1 MPAPEKVNILVV
13 DDLYQNLLVMGAI
26 LDELHENVIS
36 ARSGAEALQ
45 LILQYD
51 FAVVLL
57 DVNMPGMDGYETAAF
72 IRKRKKSA
80 LTPIIFLTAYADE
93 IHKAQ
98 GYSLGA
104 VDFLLSPVVPDI
116 VRTKVRV
123 FVELFRMNQE
133 VKRSAEE
140 RVAMAQMEAARS
152 AAEAAQA
159 AAEESSRRSAFL
171 AQISSELAGLLETEV
186 TARNLARGVVP
197 FLGDFAAVRVPVE
210 AGGEA
215 TELAWVDSLGQTGV
229 KTASGTA
236 MLPAFLTEVMGR
248 VQAAGN
254 TEIQD
259 WSDANL
265 PGQASGDRSQK
276 PDSRSPNPDTEN
288 DSLPM
293 PLHCMAVLPLRV
305 RQETLGTLALGMGP
319 SRRRFGPADIE
330 LAENLASRAAVFL
343 ENARLYQQIIDA
355 DRRKNE
361 FLSMLAHELRNPM
374 APIQNAVEIL
384 NSLDTP
390 GDELKWIKGVIDRN
404 VRQLARLVNDLL
416 DISRITQGKIRV
428 EKEPV
433 KVTDVVDQ
441 AVEISRPLIDSRKHE
456 LALSVSGNQ
465 LWVNGD
471 STRLAQVIANLLNNA
486 AKYTEPG
493 GRIELRVA
501 LESPVGA
508 EDDQVMF
515 RVRDSGIGIA
525 PDMLPKIFELFTQID
540 RSLDRAQGGL
550 GVGLSLVKSVAEL
563 HHGTVQAFSEG
574 LGKGSEFVVR
584 LPRLDPSTLKDR
596 SEESSILRPAH
607 MQAPSKESNGMKT
620 KTKALALRGGKTETT
635 KENLTEES

>member
-1 MPAPEKVNILVV
+1 
-13 DDLYQNLLVMGAI
+13 
-26 LDELHENVIS
+26 
-36 ARSGAEALQ
+36 
-45 LILQYD
+45 
-51 FAVVLL
+51 
-57 DVNMPGMDGYETAAF
+57 
-72 IRKRKKSA
+72 
-80 LTPIIFLTAYADE
+80 
-93 IHKAQ
+93 
-98 GYSLGA
+98 
-104 VDFLLSPVVPDI
+104 
-116 VRTKVRV
+116 
-123 FVELFRMNQE
+123 
-133 VKRSAEE
+133 
-140 RVAMAQMEAARS
+140 
-152 AAEAAQA
+152 
-159 AAEESSRRSAFL
+159 
-171 AQISSELAGLLETEV
+171 
-186 TARNLARGVVP
+186 VP

-215 TELAWVDSLGQTGV
+215 TELAWVDSSGPSGV
-229 KTASGTA
+229 KTASGTE
-236 MLPAFLTEVMGR
+236 MLPAFLTEAMAR
-248 VQAAGN
+248 VQAAGKM
-254 TEIQD
+254 EVQD
-259 WSDANL
+259 WNDGNL
-265 PGQASGDRSQK
+265 LCQASRVKSQK
-276 PDSRSPNPDTEN
+276 PDPGFEKPDNEDN
-288 DSLPM
+288 SLPL

-305 RQETLGTLALGMGP
+305 RQETLGTLTLGMGP

-384 NSLDTP
+384 NSLDAP

-433 KVTDVVDQ
+433 KVTDIVEQ

-456 LALSVSGNQ
+456 LALSVSEDP
-465 LWVNGD
+465 LWMNGD

-493 GRIELRVA
+493 GRIELRVTC
-501 LESPVGA
+501 EHDEIV
-508 EDDQVMF
+508 F
-515 RVRDSGIGIA
+515 RLRDSGVGIA

-550 GVGLSLVKSVAEL
+550 GVGLSLVKSVVEL

-584 LPRLDPSTLKDR
+584 LPRLDPSTVDDR
-596 SEESSILRPAH
+596 SQEGSPLRTGGSFSSSTRSNG
-607 MQAPSKESNGMKT
+607 MSKESG
-620 KTKALALRGGKTETT
+620 ALRGEKTGMT
-635 KENLTEES
+635 KES

>member
-13 DDLYQNLLVMGAI
+13 DDLHQNLLVMGAI
-26 LDELHENVIS
+26 LDELHENVIT

-45 LILQYD
+45 LILQHD

-152 AAEAAQA
+152 TAEAAQA
-159 AAEESSRRSAFL
+159 VAEESSRRSAFL

-186 TARNLARGVVP
+186 TVRNLVRGVVP
-197 FLGDFAAVRVPVE
+197 FLADFAAVRVPVE
-210 AGGEA
+210 AGREA
-215 TELAWVDSLGQTGV
+215 TELAWVDSPSPSGV
-229 KTASGTA
+229 KTASGTE
-236 MLPAFLTEVMGR
+236 MLPAFLTEAMAR
-248 VQAAGN
+248 VQAAGKM
-254 TEIQD
+254 EVQD
-259 WSDANL
+259 WNDGNL
-265 PGQASGDRSQK
+265 PGQASRAK
-276 PDSRSPNPDTEN
+276 SRKLDTGFEKSDHEDN
-288 DSLPM
+288 SLPL
-293 PLHCMAVLPLRV
+293 PLHCVAVVPLRV
-305 RQETLGTLALGMGP
+305 RQETLGTLTLGMGP

-374 APIQNAVEIL
+374 APIQNAAEIL
-384 NSLDTP
+384 NALDAP
-390 GDELKWIKGVIDRN
+390 GEELKWIKGVIDRN

-416 DISRITQGKIRV
+416 DISRITQGKIHV

-433 KVTDVVDQ
+433 KVTDIVDQ

-456 LALSVSGNQ
+456 LVLSVSGDQ

-493 GRIELRVA
+493 GRIELVVA
-501 LESPVGA
+501 GEQDEIV
-508 EDDQVMF
+508 F

-525 PDMLPKIFELFTQID
+525 RDMLPRIFELFTQID

-574 LGKGSEFVVR
+574 LGQGSEFLVR

-620 KTKALALRGGKTETT
+620 KTKALALSGGKTETT

>member
-1 MPAPEKVNILVV
+1 MGLGMPAPEKVNILVV
-13 DDLYQNLLVMGAI
+13 DDLHQNLLVMGAI
-26 LDELHENVIS
+26 LDELHENVVT

-159 AAEESSRRSAFL
+159 AAEESGRRSDFL

-186 TARNLARGVVP
+186 TVRNLARGVVP

-210 AGGEA
+210 EGEEA
-215 TELAWVDSLGQTGV
+215 TELAWVDSSGPGSV
-229 KTASGTA
+229 KTASATE
-236 MLPAFLTEVMGR
+236 MLPVFLTEAMAR
-248 VQAAGN
+248 VQAAGKM
-254 TEIQD
+254 EIQD
-259 WSDANL
+259 WSDGNL
-265 PGQASGDRSQK
+265 RGHASRVESLK
-276 PDSRSPNPDTEN
+276 PDPGFEKPYSEN
-288 DSLPM
+288 NSLPL
-293 PLHCMAVLPLRV
+293 PLHCVAVVPMRV
-305 RQETLGTLALGMGP
+305 RQETLGTLTLGMGP

-416 DISRITQGKIRV
+416 DISRITQCKIRV

-433 KVTDVVDQ
+433 KVTDIVDQ

-456 LALSVSGNQ
+456 LALSVVEDS
-465 LWVNGD
+465 LWINGD

-501 LESPVGA
+501 LESTVGA
-508 EDDQVMF
+508 EDDQVVF

-540 RSLDRAQGGL
+540 RSLDRALGGL
-550 GVGLSLVKSVAEL
+550 GVGLSLVKSVVEL

-574 LGKGSEFVVR
+574 LGQGSEFVVR
-584 LPRLDPSTLKDR
+584 LPRLRPNTVDERSQEGSALRAGRSFSSSTK
-596 SEESSILRPAH
+596 
-607 MQAPSKESNGMKT
+607 SNGMT
-620 KTKALALRGGKTETT
+620 KESGALRGEKTGMT
-635 KENLTEES
+635 KES

>member
-13 DDLYQNLLVMGAI
+13 DDLHQNLLVMGAI
-26 LDELHENVIS
+26 LDELHENVIT
-36 ARSGAEALQ
+36 ARSGTEALQ
-45 LILQYD
+45 LILQHD

-152 AAEAAQA
+152 TAEAAQA
-159 AAEESSRRSAFL
+159 VAEESSRRSAFL

-186 TARNLARGVVP
+186 TVRNLVRGVVP
-197 FLGDFAAVRVPVE
+197 FLADFAAVRVPVE
-210 AGGEA
+210 AGREA
-215 TELAWVDSLGQTGV
+215 TELAWVDSPSPSGV
-229 KTASGTA
+229 KTASGTE
-236 MLPAFLTEVMGR
+236 MLPAFLTEAMAR
-248 VQAAGN
+248 VQAAGKM
-254 TEIQD
+254 EVQD
-259 WSDANL
+259 WNDGNL
-265 PGQASGDRSQK
+265 PGQASRAK
-276 PDSRSPNPDTEN
+276 SRKLDTGFEKSDHEDN
-288 DSLPM
+288 SLPL
-293 PLHCMAVLPLRV
+293 PLHCVAVVPLRV
-305 RQETLGTLALGMGP
+305 RQETLGTLTLGMGP

-374 APIQNAVEIL
+374 APIQNAAEIL
-384 NSLDTP
+384 NALDAP
-390 GDELKWIKGVIDRN
+390 GEELKWIKGVIDRN

-416 DISRITQGKIRV
+416 DISRITQGKIHV

-433 KVTDVVDQ
+433 KVTDIVDQ

-456 LALSVSGNQ
+456 LVLSVSGDQ

-493 GRIELRVA
+493 GRIELVVA
-501 LESPVGA
+501 GEQDEIV
-508 EDDQVMF
+508 F

-525 PDMLPKIFELFTQID
+525 RDMLPRIFELFTQID

-574 LGKGSEFVVR
+574 LGQGSEFLVR

-620 KTKALALRGGKTETT
+620 KTKALALSGGKTETT

>member
-13 DDLYQNLLVMGAI
+13 DDLHQNLLVMGAI

-140 RVAMAQMEAARS
+140 RVALAQMETARS

-186 TARNLARGVVP
+186 TVRNLARGVVP

-215 TELAWVDSLGQTGV
+215 TELAWVDSPGPSGV
-229 KTASGTA
+229 KTASGTE
-236 MLPAFLTEVMGR
+236 MLPPFLTEAMAR
-248 VQAAGN
+248 VQVAGKM
-254 TEIQD
+254 EIQD
-259 WSDANL
+259 RNDGNLEGQVSSVQGQKSD
-265 PGQASGDRSQK
+265 P
-276 PDSRSPNPDTEN
+276 PFPNPDSEN
-288 DSLPM
+288 NSLPL
-293 PLHCMAVLPLRV
+293 PLHCTAVLPLRV
-305 RQETLGTLALGMGP
+305 RQETLGTLTLGMGP
-319 SRRRFGPADIE
+319 SRRVFGPADIE

-374 APIQNAVEIL
+374 APIQNAAEIL
-384 NSLDTP
+384 NALDAP
-390 GDELKWIKGVIDRN
+390 GEELKWIKGVIDRN

-433 KVTDVVDQ
+433 KVTDIVDQ

-456 LALSVSGNQ
+456 LVLSVSGDQ

-493 GRIELRVA
+493 GRIELVVA
-501 LESPVGA
+501 GEQDEIV
-508 EDDQVMF
+508 F

-525 PDMLPKIFELFTQID
+525 RDMLPKIFELFTQID

-584 LPRLDPSTLKDR
+584 LPRLDPNTVDERSQEGSPLRAGRSFSSSTK
-596 SEESSILRPAH
+596 
-607 MQAPSKESNGMKT
+607 SNGMT
-620 KTKALALRGGKTETT
+620 KESGALRGEKTGMT
-635 KENLTEES
+635 NES

>member
-13 DDLYQNLLVMGAI
+13 DDLHQNLLVMGAI

-36 ARSGAEALQ
+36 ARSGGEALQ

-159 AAEESSRRSAFL
+159 TAEESSRRSAFL

-186 TARNLARGVVP
+186 TVRNLARGVVP

-215 TELAWVDSLGQTGV
+215 TELAWVDSPAPSGV
-229 KTASGTA
+229 KTASGTE
-236 MLPAFLTEVMGR
+236 MLPAFLTEAMAR
-248 VQAAGN
+248 VQVAGKM
-254 TEIQD
+254 EVQD
-259 WSDANL
+259 WNDGNLEGQVSSVQGQKSD
-265 PGQASGDRSQK
+265 P
-276 PDSRSPNPDTEN
+276 PFPNPDSEN
-288 DSLPM
+288 NSLPL
-293 PLHCMAVLPLRV
+293 PLHCTAVLPLRV
-305 RQETLGTLALGMGP
+305 RQETLGTLTLGMGP

-374 APIQNAVEIL
+374 APIQNAAEIL
-384 NSLDTP
+384 NALDAP
-390 GDELKWIKGVIDRN
+390 GEELKWIKGVIDRN

-416 DISRITQGKIRV
+416 DISRITQGKIHV

-433 KVTDVVDQ
+433 KVTDIVDQ

-456 LALSVSGNQ
+456 LVLSVSGDQ

-493 GRIELRVA
+493 GRIELRVTC
-501 LESPVGA
+501 EQDEIV
-508 EDDQVMF
+508 F

-525 PDMLPKIFELFTQID
+525 RDMLPKIFELFTQID

-574 LGKGSEFVVR
+574 LGKGSEFLVR

-620 KTKALALRGGKTETT
+620 KTKALALSGEKTETT

>member
-13 DDLYQNLLVMGAI
+13 DDLHQNLLVMGAI
-26 LDELHENVIS
+26 LDELHENVIT

-45 LILQYD
+45 LILQHD

-152 AAEAAQA
+152 TAEAAQA
-159 AAEESSRRSAFL
+159 VAEESSRRSAFL

-186 TARNLARGVVP
+186 TVRNLVRGVVP
-197 FLGDFAAVRVPVE
+197 FLADFAAVRVPVE
-210 AGGEA
+210 AGREA
-215 TELAWVDSLGQTGV
+215 TELAWVDSPSPSGV
-229 KTASGTA
+229 KTASGTE
-236 MLPAFLTEVMGR
+236 MLPAFLTEAMAR
-248 VQAAGN
+248 VQAAGKM
-254 TEIQD
+254 EVQD
-259 WSDANL
+259 WNDGNL
-265 PGQASGDRSQK
+265 PGQASRAK
-276 PDSRSPNPDTEN
+276 SRKLDTGFEKSDHEDN
-288 DSLPM
+288 SLPL
-293 PLHCMAVLPLRV
+293 PLHCVAVVPLRV
-305 RQETLGTLALGMGP
+305 RQETLGTLTLGMGP

-374 APIQNAVEIL
+374 EPIQNAAEIL
-384 NSLDTP
+384 NALDAP
-390 GDELKWIKGVIDRN
+390 GEELKWIKGVIDRN

-416 DISRITQGKIRV
+416 DISRITQGKIHV

-433 KVTDVVDQ
+433 KVTDIVDQ

-456 LALSVSGNQ
+456 LVLSVSGDQ

-493 GRIELRVA
+493 GRIELVVA
-501 LESPVGA
+501 GEQDEIV
-508 EDDQVMF
+508 F

-525 PDMLPKIFELFTQID
+525 RDMLPRIFELFTQID

-574 LGKGSEFVVR
+574 LGQGSEFLVR

-620 KTKALALRGGKTETT
+620 KTKALALSGGKTETT

>member
-13 DDLYQNLLVMGAI
+13 DDLHQNLLVMGAI

-45 LILQYD
+45 LILHYD

-140 RVAMAQMEAARS
+140 RVALAQMEAARS

-159 AAEESSRRSAFL
+159 TAEESSRRSAFL

-186 TARNLARGVVP
+186 TVQNLARGVVP
-197 FLGDFAAVRVPVE
+197 FLGDFAAVRVPAE
-210 AGGEA
+210 AGGEEA
-215 TELAWVDSLGQTGV
+215 TELAWVDSPGPSGV
-229 KTASGTA
+229 KTASGTE
-236 MLPAFLTEVMGR
+236 MLPAFLTEAMAR
-248 VQAAGN
+248 VQAAGKM
-254 TEIQD
+254 EVQD
-259 WSDANL
+259 WDDGNL
-265 PGQASGDRSQK
+265 LCQASRVKSQK
-276 PDSRSPNPDTEN
+276 PDPGFEKPDNEDN
-288 DSLPM
+288 SLPL

-305 RQETLGTLALGMGP
+305 RQETLGTLTLGMGP

-384 NSLDTP
+384 NSLDAP

-433 KVTDVVDQ
+433 KVTDIVDQ

-456 LALSVSGNQ
+456 LALSVSEDP

-493 GRIELRVA
+493 GLIELG
-501 LESPVGA
+501 VGA
-508 EDDQVMF
+508 EDDQVVF

-540 RSLDRAQGGL
+540 RSLDRALGGL
-550 GVGLSLVKSVAEL
+550 GIGLSLVKSVVEL
-563 HHGTVQAFSEG
+563 HDGTVQAFSDG
-574 LGKGSEFVVR
+574 LGKGSEFVVH
-584 LPRLDPSTLKDR
+584 LPRLDPSMLNDR
-596 SEESSILRPAH
+596 PEEKGVPRPAH
-607 MQAPSKESNGMKT
+607 IQAPSKESNGMKT
-620 KTKALALRGGKTETT
+620 KMKALAFKGEKTETA
-635 KENLTEES
+635 KEDLSEER